1 MERPSPEEYQP
12 PLTLWMQAWRLV
24 AMIGIS
30 LFFWSLVI
38 DGQRERPWL
47 LWVDAVVGL
56 ACFVLVFFRRRRP
69 MAVAVVTNLLAVV
82 SASASGPAVLAAV
95 SLATRRRPREIT
107 ALAVLI
113 LTVSSLFYW
122 VQPFEDAQ
130 AWWVVGISNVAFA
143 TLQLGWGMYIGS
155 RRELFWELSRRA
167 ELAEAERDER
177 ANRAREHERARIA
190 REMHDV
196 LGHRI
201 SQISMQAGAMVF
213 REDLSRDELRDGRR
227 PDQDNANDAL
237 TDLRGVLGVLRDT
250 KTGRIIEP
258 PQPTY
263 DDVPRLRRVRPGG
276 GHADRVRGPARAD
289 AGMPAR
295 VGRTVYRILQE
306 GLTNAGKHA
315 PGATVTLRVRGS
327 PGEGVDVVVRNPLG
341 FAGDPPAGRRFRPGR
356 ARRAR
361 GAERRPA
368 RPSGRRWRVRAA
380 RLDTVARV
388 TSVLIVDDDP
398 LVRSALAL
406 MLGGQE
412 DIDVVGEAG
421 DGRAGVTMCDELD
434 PDLVLMD
441 IRMPVLNGLEATRE
455 LHAAR

>member
-24 AMIGIS
+24 AMVAIS

-47 LWVDAVVGL
+47 LWLDAVVGL
-56 ACFVLVFFRRRRP
+56 ACFVLVFFRRRWP

-113 LTVSSLFYW
+113 LTASSLFYW
-122 VQPFEDAQ
+122 VQPFENAQ
-130 AWWVVGISNVAFA
+130 AWWVVGISNVTFA

-213 REDLSRDELRDGRR
+213 REDLSGDELREGAALIR
-227 PDQDNANDAL
+227 DNANDAL

-250 KTGRIIEP
+250 ETGRIIEP

-263 DDVPRLRRVRPGG
+263 DDVPRLV
-276 GHADRVRGPARAD
+276 ASARAAGMRIAFED
-289 AGMPAR
+289 RLSPSGPGMPAR

-315 PGATVTLRVRGS
+315 PGATVTLRVAGS

-341 FAGDPPAGRRFRPGR
+341 FAGDPRAGRRFRPGR
-356 ARRAR
+356 A
-361 GAERRPA
+361 G
-368 RPSGRRWRVRAA
+368 
-380 RLDTVARV
+380 
-388 TSVLIVDDDP
+388 
-398 LVRSALAL
+398 
-406 MLGGQE
+406 
-412 DIDVVGEAG
+412 
-421 DGRAGVTMCDELD
+421 
-434 PDLVLMD
+434 
-441 IRMPVLNGLEATRE
+441 
-455 LHAAR
+455 

>member
-47 LWVDAVVGL
+47 LWLDAVVGL
-56 ACFVLVFFRRRRP
+56 ACFVLVFFRRRWP

-122 VQPFEDAQ
+122 VQPFENAQ
-130 AWWVVGISNVAFA
+130 AWWVVGISNVTFA

-213 REDLSRDELRDGRR
+213 REDLSGDELREGAALIR
-227 PDQDNANDAL
+227 DNANDAL

-250 KTGRIIEP
+250 ETGRIIEP

-263 DDVPRLRRVRPGG
+263 DDVPRLV
-276 GHADRVRGPARAD
+276 ASARAAGMRIAFED
-289 AGMPAR
+289 GLSPSGPGMPAR

-315 PGATVTLRVRGS
+315 PGAHGH
-327 PGEGVDVVVRNPLG
+327 
-341 FAGDPPAGRRFRPGR
+341 PAG
-356 ARRAR
+356 
-361 GAERRPA
+361 
-368 RPSGRRWRVRAA
+368 
-380 RLDTVARV
+380 
-388 TSVLIVDDDP
+388 
-398 LVRSALAL
+398 
-406 MLGGQE
+406 GGQP
-412 DIDVVGEAG
+412 
-421 DGRAGVTMCDELD
+421 R
-434 PDLVLMD
+434 
-441 IRMPVLNGLEATRE
+441 
-455 LHAAR
+455 

>member
-12 PLTLWMQAWRLV
+12 PLTPWMQAWRLV

-38 DGQRERPWL
+38 DGQRDRPWL
-47 LWVDAVVGL
+47 LWLDAVVGL

-113 LTVSSLFYW
+113 LTVSALFYW

-130 AWWVVGISNVAFA
+130 VWWVVGISNVVFA
-143 TLQLGWGMYIGS
+143 TLQLVWGMYIGS

-213 REDLSRDELRDGRR
+213 REDLSRDELRDGVALIRT
-227 PDQDNANDAL
+227 NANDAL

-250 KTGRIIEP
+250 NTGRIIEP

-263 DDVPRLRRVRPGG
+263 DDVPDLL
-276 GHADRVRGPARAD
+276 ASARAAGMRIAFED
-289 AGMPAR
+289 LLADGGMPAR

-315 PGATVTLRVRGS
+315 PGATVTLRVRGC

-341 FAGDPPAGRRFRPGR
+341 FATTRQHGAGFGLVGLGERAELSGGR
-356 ARRAR
+356 LDH
-361 GAERRPA
+361 
-368 RPSGRRWRVRAA
+368 RAA
-380 RLDTVARV
+380 DGVF
-388 TSVLIVDDDP
+388 VLHGWIP
-398 LVRSALAL
+398 WPA
-406 MLGGQE
+406 
-412 DIDVVGEAG
+412 
-421 DGRAGVTMCDELD
+421 
-434 PDLVLMD
+434 
-441 IRMPVLNGLEATRE
+441 
-455 LHAAR
+455 

>member
-56 ACFVLVFFRRRRP
+56 ACFVLVFFRRRWP
-69 MAVAVVTNLLAVV
+69 LAVAVVTNLLAVV

-122 VQPFEDAQ
+122 VQPFENAQ
-130 AWWVVGISNVAFA
+130 AWWVIGISNVTFA

-213 REDLSRDELRDGRR
+213 REDLSGDELREGAALIR
-227 PDQDNANDAL
+227 DNANDAL

-250 KTGRIIEP
+250 ETGRIIEP

-263 DDVPRLRRVRPGG
+263 DDVPRLV
-276 GHADRVRGPARAD
+276 ASARAAGMRIAFED
-289 AGMPAR
+289 GLSPSGPGMPAR

-315 PGATVTLRVRGS
+315 PGATVTLRVAGS

-341 FAGDPPAGRRFRPGR
+341 FAGDPEPGAGFGLVGLGERAELSGGR
-356 ARRAR
+356 LDH
-361 GAERRPA
+361 
-368 RPSGRRWRVRAA
+368 RAA
-380 RLDTVARV
+380 DGVF
-388 TSVLIVDDDP
+388 VLHGWIP
-398 LVRSALAL
+398 W
-406 MLGGQE
+406 
-412 DIDVVGEAG
+412 
-421 DGRAGVTMCDELD
+421 
-434 PDLVLMD
+434 
-441 IRMPVLNGLEATRE
+441 PV
-455 LHAAR
+455 

>member
-12 PLTLWMQAWRLV
+12 PLTPWMQAWRLV

-56 ACFVLVFFRRRRP
+56 ACFVLVFFRRRWP
-69 MAVAVVTNLLAVV
+69 LAVAVVTNLLAVV

-122 VQPFEDAQ
+122 VQPFEDSQ
-130 AWWVVGISNVAFA
+130 AWWVIGISNVTFA
-143 TLQLGWGMYIGS
+143 TLQLDWGMYIGS

-213 REDLSRDELRDGRR
+213 REDLSGDELREGAALIR
-227 PDQDNANDAL
+227 DNANDAL

-250 KTGRIIEP
+250 ETGRIIEP

-263 DDVPRLRRVRPGG
+263 DDVPGMRIAFEDGLSPS
-276 GHADRVRGPARAD
+276 GP
-289 AGMPAR
+289 GMPAR

-315 PGATVTLRVRGS
+315 PGATVTLRVAGS

-341 FAGDPPAGRRFRPGR
+341 FGGAPEPGAGFGLVGLGERAELSGGRLDH
-356 ARRAR
+356 
-361 GAERRPA
+361 
-368 RPSGRRWRVRAA
+368 RAA
-380 RLDTVARV
+380 DGVF
-388 TSVLIVDDDP
+388 VLHGWIP
-398 LVRSALAL
+398 W
-406 MLGGQE
+406 
-412 DIDVVGEAG
+412 
-421 DGRAGVTMCDELD
+421 
-434 PDLVLMD
+434 
-441 IRMPVLNGLEATRE
+441 PV
-455 LHAAR
+455 